1 MVTVMMMLKVLIMVM
16 MKQLMFFSQCAIQHR
31 CSMSVEIDEMPGS
44 VLFEECDEVD
54 KNMI

>member
-1 MVTVMMMLKVLIMVM
+1 MVTVMMMLKVLMMVI
-16 MKQLMFFSQCAIQHR
+16 MKQLMFFSECAIQHR
-31 CSMSVEIDEMPGS
+31 CSMSVEIDVMPGS